1 MEILTKVNAVLRRV
15 SYYLENI
22 VLYLCVLVFAAKS
35 VLTIVAVF
43 SRYVLGS
50 AISFAEETT
59 RYMMV
64 FVSMFGV
71 VLALRDDEH
80 IGLELVV
87 ERLPRNIRQIVDILV
102 NVLLL
107 VFAVLLAYYGFVFAS
122 TTQTLGEILPISMK
136 YPHYIVFFSAVLMVI
151 VLVTKILT
159 AIIEYSE
166 RGGSCL

>member
-35 VLTIVAVF
+35 VLTIAAVF
-43 SRYVLGS
+43 FRYVLGS

-71 VLALRDDEH
+71 VLALRDGEH

-87 ERLPRNIRQIVDILV
+87 ERLPRNTRQIVDVLV

-107 VFAVLLAYYGFVFAS
+107 VFAVLLAYYGFIFAS

-136 YPHYIVFFSAVLMVI
+136 YPHYTVFFSAVLMVI
-151 VLVTKILT
+151 VLLTKILT
-159 AIIEYSE
+159 AIIEYGE
-166 RGGSCL
+166 RGGSY